1 MRPVNL
7 LPEQH
12 RPHVAGGKSGSAY
25 VVVGVLAALV
35 VGIAVYVLTGNQA
48 NDSKAKAAEAKQDA
62 QQAQARLDALGN
74 YGSFSQVADT
84 RKSSVEQLAQGRFDW
99 ERFLRETANVLPEST
114 WLTTVDATT
123 VNDGTA
129 AATGD
134 ESKVPGAQM
143 EGCAKRQSDVA
154 KLMVRLRQLHRVSDV
169 ELQESGRTEPD
180 VNAAGGNTL
189 QAGADGCG
197 PYYKFIVKAV
207 FELAPEPVTPE
218 RGGKAVPAKL
228 GGGS

>member
-12 RPHVAGGKSGSAY
+12 RPRVAGGKSGSSY
-25 VVVGVLAALV
+25 VVIGVLAALV
-35 VGIAVYVLTGNQA
+35 VGIAVYVLTGNGV

-74 YGSFSQVADT
+74 YGNFSQIADT
-84 RKSSVEQLAQGRFDW
+84 RKASVEQLAQGRFDW

-114 WLTTVDATT
+114 WLTLVDATT
-123 VNDGTA
+123 ASDPTA
-129 AATGD
+129 AASGD
-134 ESKVPGAQM
+134 DSKVPGAQM

-169 ELQESGRTEPD
+169 ELQESGRTEQD
-180 VNAAGGNTL
+180 TNAAGSTL
-189 QAGADGCG
+189 QASADGCG